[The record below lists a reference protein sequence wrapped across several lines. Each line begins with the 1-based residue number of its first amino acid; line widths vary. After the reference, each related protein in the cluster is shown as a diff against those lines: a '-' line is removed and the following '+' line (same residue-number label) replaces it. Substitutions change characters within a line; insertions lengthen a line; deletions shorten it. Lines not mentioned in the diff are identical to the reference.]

1 MATAA
6 PLVEVRNLRKSYGK
20 LEAVRGVSFVI
31 PERTIFGLLGP
42 NGAGK
47 TSTIE
52 MIEGLRTPDSGEIRV
67 CGLRPIEDAQELRQ
81 VLGAQLQSTSL
92 PDKIR
97 VREAFEL
104 FASFYREPA
113 NLEELLD
120 WVGLRHK
127 STTFFHYLSGGEKQR
142 VALGLALVGNPK
154 VLFLDE
160 PTTGLDAKIRREL
173 HELILRVRDQ
183 GKSVLLSTHYIEEAE
198 RLCDLVGIM
207 DQGVLHAVGHPRTLI
222 EEQGVGDRLEVVL
235 RDAMAADAMQ
245 ALAGVDAVQA
255 SSNGDGAHRYYLRGR
270 SGGKMLASLAVYAD
284 HQGNELIE
292 ARISHNSLEDVY
304 LGLTGRRMES

>member
-1 MATAA
+1 M
-6 PLVEVRNLRKSYGK
+6 VEVRDLRKNYGK
-20 LEAVRGVSFVI
+20 LEAVRGVSFTI

-52 MIEGLRTPDSGEIRV
+52 MVEGLRVPDSGTIRV
-67 CGLRPIEDAQELRQ
+67 CGLRPIEDAMQVRQ
-81 VLGAQLQSTSL
+81 VLGAQLQTTSL
-92 PDKIR
+92 PDKIS

-104 FASFYREPA
+104 FAGFYRSPA
-113 NLEELLD
+113 RVPELLD
-120 WVGLRHK
+120 WVGLNHK
-127 STTFFHYLSGGEKQR
+127 AKTFYQYLSGGEKQR

-173 HELILRVRDQ
+173 HDLILRLKDQ
-183 GKSVLLSTHYIEEAE
+183 GKSILLSTHYIEEAE

-207 DQGVLHAVGHPRTLI
+207 DQGTLHAIGAPRQLI
-222 EEQGVGDRLEVVL
+222 ADQGAGDRLEVSLSQPLDLAQVG
-235 RDAMAADAMQ
+235 Q
-245 ALAGVDAVQA
+245 LAGVDAVQPA
-255 SSNGDGAHRYYLRGR
+255 EGNTYYLRGR
-270 SGGKMLASLAVYAD
+270 SGGKMLASLAVFAD

-292 ARISHNSLEDVY
+292 ARITHNSLEDVY
-304 LGLTGRRMES
+304 LSLTGRKIGS